1 MAEFF
6 KIDDRLASNRAL
18 QKRLRAISRNDER
31 IPSVFIDGI
40 YGKETEAA
48 VRAFQETRGL
58 PVNGVADFETHRRIN
73 EEYGALLTSEERFV
87 GAPDFDRY
95 EGGVISLGDE
105 FDGVIALQLLFR
117 SIGEQDD
124 RFLVPRDGVYGE
136 ETANAVRFF
145 KTLRGSLADEK
156 VDRVFWNELALFSE
170 RFTEDRA

>member
-6 KIDDRLASNRAL
+6 KIDDRFASNRAL
-18 QKRLRAISRNDER
+18 QKRLRALSRKDER

-40 YGKETEAA
+40 YGKETEDA

-58 PVNGVADFETHRRIN
+58 PVSGAVDLETHQRIN
-73 EEYGALLTSEERFV
+73 EEYEALLIEDERFV

-95 EGGVISLGDE
+95 EGGVISLGDD
-105 FDGVIALQLLFR
+105 FDGVLALQLLFR
-117 SIGEQDD
+117 SIAEQDD
-124 RFLVPRDGVYGE
+124 RFRVPRDGVYGE

-145 KTLRGSLADEK
+145 KALRGTFVDEK

-170 RFTEDRA
+170 RLTEDRG